1 MKLRKMVT
9 LLLMLFSF
17 SAIAQ
22 EDLLSELEN
31 EVIDKTP
38 VFAEA
43 TFKGSRL
50 INGHSI
56 ITKKNHLNS

>member
-1 MKLRKMVT
+1 
-9 LLLMLFSF
+9 MLFSF